1 MLQQHLRQCC
11 KAGNSRPE
19 EVDNRPEAEGAQR
32 KEDDMAVFYRL
43 SQVTSPKQKGY
54 GKWYPRAVMTNTV
67 DTNALA
73 TIMQRNCTVKK
84 SDILAVITELIETMQ
99 DQLQDSKR
107 VKLNGF
113 GTFKI
118 GLSSTGADKASD
130 FSASKNIKGL
140 HVLFQPEV
148 KYDSEGLRQKTF
160 ITGCS
165 VQEAPKNAVETSKP
179 KDDTPAGNDNAGDG
193 PTNDDAGDGPT
204 NGD

>member
-1 MLQQHLRQCC
+1 
-11 KAGNSRPE
+11 
-19 EVDNRPEAEGAQR
+19 
-32 KEDDMAVFYRL
+32 MAVFYRL

-84 SDILAVITELIETMQ
+84 SDILAVVSELIETMQ

-118 GLSSTGADKASD
+118 GMSSTGAEKASD
-130 FSASKNIKGL
+130 FDARKHIKGL
-140 HVLFQPEV
+140 HVLFMPEV
-148 KYDSEGLRQKTF
+148 KTDSEGQRQKTF
-160 ITGCS
+160 ISGCS
-165 VQEAPKNAVETSKP
+165 VQEVPKNGVDTSKP
-179 KDDTPAGNDNAGDG
+179 KDDEAGSGSGSNSGSGTNPTDPDDDDG
-193 PTNDDAGDGPT
+193 PQQN
-204 NGD
+204 